1 LPQLHFTII
10 SMPVISSHK
19 AKYQPTLFERL
30 ADQAPRE
37 QHEKHPL
44 RLITAEELK
53 ESVARDLEALL
64 NCRCASGD
72 DFLDGYPEAQ
82 QSICSYGMND
92 FVGLSLANPADRN
105 HICRSL
111 ERTIAIHER
120 RLKQVHVSL
129 SLENGAVNR
138 LKFSINAL
146 LIVHPSTEPVFFD
159 ALLQPSTLQYSV
171 MSTRRIAAA

>member
-1 LPQLHFTII
+1 MFTG
-10 SMPVISSHK
+10 SFTK
-19 AKYQPTLFERL
+19 TKYPPTLLERL
-30 ADQAPRE
+30 TDNAPRE
-37 QHEKHPL
+37 QFEKHPL
-44 RLITAEELK
+44 RLVAAEELK

-64 NCRCASGD
+64 NSRCAYGPEVFES
-72 DFLDGYPEAQ
+72 YPEALH
-82 QSICSYGMND
+82 SMCSYGMND

-129 SLENGAVNR
+129 ELESGAVNR
-138 LKFSINAL
+138 LKFAIHAL

-171 MSTRRIAAA
+171 SRAKRTASP

>member
-1 LPQLHFTII
+1 MATT
-10 SMPVISSHK
+10 SSIK
-19 AKYQPTLFERL
+19 ARYRPTLFERL

-37 QHEKHPL
+37 HSEKNPL
-44 RLITAEELK
+44 RLIGPDELK
-53 ESVARDLEALL
+53 ESVARDLESLL

-72 DFLDGYPEAQ
+72 DFLDRYPEAQ

-92 FVGLSLANPADRN
+92 FVGMSLANPADRN
-105 HICRSL
+105 QICRSL

-129 SLENGAVNR
+129 TLDNGAVNR

-146 LIVHPSTEPVFFD
+146 LIVHPSSEPVFFD

-171 MSTRRIAAA
+171 TNAKRIAAA

>member
-1 LPQLHFTII
+1 MSTI
-10 SMPVISSHK
+10 SPHK
-19 AKYQPTLFERL
+19 ARYQPTLFERL
-30 ADQAPRE
+30 ADQFPRE
-37 QHEKHPL
+37 QSEKHPL
-44 RLITAEELK
+44 RLITADELK
-53 ESVARDLEALL
+53 ESVARDLESLL

-120 RLKQVHVSL
+120 RLKQVRVSL
-129 SLENGAVNR
+129 TLENGAVNR

-171 MSTRRIAAA
+171 MNARRVAAA

>member
-1 LPQLHFTII
+1 MKSVF
-10 SMPVISSHK
+10 SSR
-19 AKYQPTLFERL
+19 ARYSPTLLDRL
-30 ADQAPRE
+30 ADDAPRE
-37 QHEKHPL
+37 PAERQPL

-64 NCRCASGD
+64 NSRCAYRD
-72 DFLDGYPEAQ
+72 DVFERYPQ
-82 QSICSYGMND
+82 VLQSVSSYGMRD

-120 RLKQVHVSL
+120 RLKQVRVSL
-129 SLENGAVNR
+129 ELESGSVNR
-138 LKFSINAL
+138 LRFVINAL
-146 LIVHPSTEPVFFD
+146 LVVHPSTEPVFFD

-171 MSTRRIAAA
+171 ARTKRSASI